1 MSKVIIYLRETE
13 FSALQQLAVQEYR
26 ATKAQAALIIR
37 GELTRLGL
45 LTNQVE
51 ECDGGK
57 TLYSEKVQTPAADGH
72 Q

>member
-1 MSKVIIYLRETE
+1 MSKVIIYLPETE

-45 LTNQVE
+45 ITTKVE
-51 ECDGGK
+51 ERNGGK
-57 TLYSEKVQTPAADGH
+57 TSQREETQPPAVGSM
-72 Q
+72 